1 MIQGEKIFMKLEYIL
16 RILFDLT
23 SKRIVS
29 SNYLCEKYGI
39 SKRSVYRYIDCL
51 DAAGVPIYTV
61 RGKGGGFAVVDTYR
75 ISSTFMTRKE
85 FEATINALNAIVAG
99 VPDHT
104 LSAAID
110 KLRALRKNEYS
121 GFEIKSGG
129 LIIDAGPWGDASGY
143 KSKLAV
149 ITKSIEDCKSLF
161 IRYHD
166 RNGEITERTIDPHVI
181 VFKQGLFYVYAFCHL
196 RGDFRFFKTGRI
208 ESATVTDKVFTK
220 QSFKESDLPLD
231 FWHNSVKAEF
241 IRMEVDKS
249 VLSDVEEW
257 LGIENVENEGDKFI
271 ARATLPYDNGLVS
284 KIMSFGKGVKV
295 ISPES
300 LKERIRADA
309 AEILGNY
316 NE

>member
-1 MIQGEKIFMKLEYIL
+1 M
-16 RILFDLT
+16 
-23 SKRIVS
+23 
-29 SNYLCEKYGI
+29 
-39 SKRSVYRYIDCL
+39 
-51 DAAGVPIYTV
+51 PIYTV

-257 LGIENVENEGDKFI
+257 LGIENVEKEGDKFI

-284 KIMSFGKGVKV
+284 KIMSLGKGVKV

>member
-1 MIQGEKIFMKLEYIL
+1 MKIEYIL

-29 SNYLCEKYGI
+29 SNYLCQKYGI

-75 ISSTFMTRKE
+75 ISSTFMTRNE
-85 FEATINALNAIVAG
+85 FEATINALSGIVG
-99 VPDHT
+99 VVPDQA

-181 VFKQGLFYVYAFCHL
+181 VFKQGLFYVYAYCHL
-196 RGDFRFFKTGRI
+196 RNDFRFFKTGRI
-208 ESATVTDKVFTK
+208 ENATVTSKTFTK

-241 IRMEVDKS
+241 VLMEIDKS

-257 LGIENVENEGDKFI
+257 LGIENVERVGDKFV
-271 ARATLPYDNGLVS
+271 ARAALPYDNGLVS
-284 KIMSFGKGVKV
+284 KIMSFGKGIRV
-295 ISPES
+295 ISPAN
-300 LKERIRADA
+300 LKEQIRAN
-309 AEILGNY
+309 AEAIIENY
-316 NE
+316 LNPEYL

>member
-1 MIQGEKIFMKLEYIL
+1 MKIEYIL

-29 SNYLCEKYGI
+29 SNYLCQKYGI

-75 ISSTFMTRKE
+75 ISSTFMTRNE
-85 FEATINALNAIVAG
+85 FEATINALTGIVG
-99 VPDHT
+99 VVPDQT

-181 VFKQGLFYVYAFCHL
+181 VFKQGLFYVYAYCHL
-196 RGDFRFFKTGRI
+196 RNDFRFFKTGRI
-208 ESATVTDKVFTK
+208 ENATVTSKTFTK

-231 FWHNSVKAEF
+231 FWHNSVKAKF
-241 IRMEVDKS
+241 VLMEIDKS

-257 LGIENVENEGDKFI
+257 LGIENVERVGDKFV
-271 ARATLPYDNGLVS
+271 ARAALPYDNGLVS
-284 KIMSFGKGVKV
+284 KIMNFGKGIRV
-295 ISPES
+295 ISPAN
-300 LKERIRADA
+300 LKEQIRAN
-309 AEILGNY
+309 AEAIIDNY
-316 NE
+316 RNPEYI